1 MEISM
6 LKHFAAAALG
16 FAILFGAI
24 GPASAGKGPHY
35 WAGNYPAPY
44 VYSYGASTYPYGSS
58 PRYLSRK
65 PQPNIKLDLETES
78 VWRNL
83 RPEWFD

>member
-1 MEISM
+1 M
-6 LKHFAAAALG
+6 LKHFAAATLG

-24 GPASAGKGPHY
+24 GPASAGKGHY
-35 WAGNYPAPY
+35 WAGKYSDPY
-44 VYSYGASTYPYGSS
+44 VYSYGGPSYSYRGQ
-58 PRYLSRK
+58 PRYKS
-65 PQPNIKLDLETES
+65 QPNIRLDFETES